1 MKKSIEERVTC
12 MQINTDDFH
21 PEQKY
26 QCNFD
31 VTPTKTV
38 ITYGNTVEE
47 AMNKMNRE
55 LKRYL

>member
-1 MKKSIEERVTC
+1 